1 MPDHNKTQMTIEVW
15 PIERPSPYTR
25 NAREIPQSAIDK
37 VAASIDE
44 FGWRQPI
51 VVDEYDIIIAGHTRL
66 LAARKLELVTVPV
79 HVARGLT
86 PAQVKAL
93 RLMDNRS
100 HEETSWNLAL
110 L

>member
-51 VVDEYDIIIAGHTRL
+51 VVDEHDVIIAGHTGCSRRAYIRAFPSPPILGGIPL
-66 LAARKLELVTVPV
+66 LIADYTVGV
-79 HVARGLT
+79 QNDA
-86 PAQVKAL
+86 
-93 RLMDNRS
+93 
-100 HEETSWNLAL
+100 
-110 L
+110 